1 VTDGVLLLHA
11 FPVDARMWR
20 PQVDAL
26 GDDVRI
32 VAPNH
37 PGFGGAGDVPA
48 VMTMA
53 LAAASAMDALDA
65 AGVDR
70 ALVCGLSMGGYVAL
84 ELWRRSRE
92 RVIGF
97 VFANTRSGADSE
109 ESAANRRALA
119 ERVRTEGKGFF
130 ADGPPGLL
138 SEHAPDD
145 LRRVVRELIADQP
158 AEAIAAASLGM
169 AERPDS
175 GPDLPGI
182 DVPTLVV
189 TGAEDSLIPSAVTA
203 EMADGIP
210 GARLAVIERAG
221 HLSNLERPDEFSG
234 LLGEHLARCG
244 LR

>member
-1 VTDGVLLLHA
+1 VTDGLLLLHA

-26 GDDVRI
+26 SEDVPI

-37 PGFGGAGDVPA
+37 PGFGGAGDVPD

-65 AGVDR
+65 AGVQR

-84 ELWRRSRE
+84 ELWRRSPE

-97 VFANTRSGADSE
+97 VFADTRSGADSE
-109 ESAANRRALA
+109 EGAANRRALA
-119 ERVRTEGKGFF
+119 ERLRAEGKGFF

-138 SEHAPDD
+138 SEHAPEDV
-145 LRRVVRELIADQP
+145 RRLVRELIADQP

-175 GPDLPGI
+175 DPDLPGI

-189 TGAEDSLIPSAVTA
+189 TGAEDSLIKSAVTA
-203 EMADGIP
+203 EMADEIP

-221 HLSNLERPDEFSG
+221 HLSNLERPDEFSR